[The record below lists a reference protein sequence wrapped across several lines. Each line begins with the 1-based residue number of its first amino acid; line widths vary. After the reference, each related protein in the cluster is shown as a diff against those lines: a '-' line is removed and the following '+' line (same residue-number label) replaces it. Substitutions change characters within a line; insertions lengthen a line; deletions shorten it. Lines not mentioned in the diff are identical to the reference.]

1 MNNNNTTAGYI
12 NACGLPEA
20 RLAIAK
26 HHSTLLSSS
35 SSSASSSST
44 ASTNDE
50 EMKYQKGR
58 DVTMDDVIIANGAS
72 GALELALTALL
83 DHDSVLLGKKLC
95 SLFLL
100 YMHISFSRLI

>member
-26 HHSTLLSSS
+26 HHSTLLAS
-35 SSSASSSST
+35 SSSST

-83 DHDSVLLGKKLC
+83 DDDSVLLGKKLC
-95 SLFLL
+95 RLFLPCT
-100 YMHISFSRLI
+100 HISFSKLI

>member
-1 MNNNNTTAGYI
+1 MINNNTTAGYI

-26 HHSTLLSSS
+26 HHSS

-83 DHDSVLLGKKLC
+83 DDDSVLLGKKLC
-95 SLFLL
+95 RLL
-100 YMHISFSRLI
+100 LPYMHISFSRLL